1 MAETRD
7 VLDYLKKV
15 LHDAK
20 QRILAMQ
27 EERSEPIA
35 IVSMACRY
43 PGGCTSPEKLWELFH
58 QGREALSS
66 FPRQRDSAWDP
77 VRLYDPDPDA
87 VGKSITQVGGF
98 LQDVDEFDARFFG
111 ISPREAV
118 AMDPQQRLLLEVSWE
133 ALERAGQL
141 PGALFGSRTGVY
153 IGSIYGDYGN
163 RLSVTPE
170 SLDGYVGT
178 GSYPS
183 VASGRIA
190 YALGLQG
197 PAITVDTACSSSLV
211 AVHLAC
217 QALRNGECDRAL
229 AGGVTVLA
237 TPSVF
242 IEFSR
247 LRGLAPDGRCKAF
260 SAAADG
266 IGISEGC
273 GLLLLERLSEARRHG
288 HPVLALIRG
297 SAVNQDGRS
306 QGLTAPNGPA
316 QERVIEDALRAAGLS
331 PDQVDAVEAHGT
343 GTRLGD
349 PIEAQAVIAKYG
361 PGHSS
366 EKPLWLGSAKSNLGH
381 TQAAAGVAGIMKIVL
396 ALKHGKLPKTLHAD
410 LPSEQ
415 VDWGH
420 GQVRLLQEEQ
430 AWVGGAKLRRA
441 AVSSF
446 GISGTNAHM
455 ILEEYPAGKKQAPEV
470 ATASLPRAVPLF
482 LSAPGE
488 AGLRAQSQSLIEHL
502 ESHPKLRVL
511 DLAHALA
518 TRRTQ
523 FPVRL
528 ALPVNPQAEPDLIA
542 AALKSFVQGQAL
554 PGLSLSRPGQIAGR
568 VAVLFSGQGSQLPG
582 MGLGLYR
589 AYAVFREA
597 LDSVCALLE
606 RPLGRALS
614 DIMFAAAGSA
624 EAALLDQTA
633 FTQAALF
640 AISVAQYRLWEH
652 WGLRPELLLGHSI
665 GELAAVHLAGAL
677 SLKDACALVAAR
689 GKMMQAMPTGG
700 AMAAVQASEAEV
712 LVQLQGRHDQVA
724 IAAINEPAQTV
735 ISGDLQAVEAVASD
749 FEQLGRR
756 VKRLRTSHA
765 FHSPHMEGMLDGFGK
780 VVEGLKWH
788 AAKLPIVSSVTGKLS
803 SPDDLGSPD
812 YWIRQVRQP
821 VRFMEG
827 IQTLHQEGATVYIE
841 CGPQATLCAMAG
853 ACLAPDAGVLVASQ
867 RPASDA
873 VEAIVAAV
881 GAAHVAGVPLDHQ
894 AIFAGHGGEEVPLPT
909 YAFQR
914 QRYWLTAP
922 PVGRAGLAAAGLE
935 DPEHPLLGS
944 CTTLPEGGF
953 LFTSCLSGST
963 HAWLYEHTILGKPL
977 FPGTAFLELALAAGQ
992 RAGTPQVA
1000 ALVIERPLVLPAD
1013 GALRLQLKVEAA
1025 SPQGSR
1031 AFAVLTCADTH
1042 LAATW
1047 TCHASG
1053 ELAPEPPAPA
1063 PPTASFGWPPQGA
1076 EPVALLGLYER
1087 LAAFGINYGPAFQG
1101 LKELYKDSR
1110 SLYARVVLPEQA
1122 GPDARAFFC
1131 HPALLDAA
1139 LQSLVAAHGDRAD
1152 VELLLP
1158 YELQQL
1164 RLYAR
1169 GAQQLRVQITLNHA
1183 TAAEQLEAGLMVLD
1197 ENGHPVAEL
1206 GVLRARRVTALQ
1218 LGEGENP
1225 QVPLYRP
1232 EWEARTTTALETLP
1246 EAWAVLGS
1254 GPLAERAARVFSQKN
1269 VAVRQYVGVS
1279 ELLQE
1284 LSAGGLSPQGIVWT
1298 ADPTA
1303 GPDPV
1308 TAAHEATVAL
1318 LGDLQ
1323 LWATAEP
1330 LRASRLVL
1338 LTERAVS
1345 PGDSDGPI
1353 DLGRAPLWG
1362 LLRVAGTEYL
1372 DREVRA
1378 VDSDD
1383 SAASEEILAAALM
1396 AGGEPEAALR
1406 RGVRLVP
1413 RLKRASATDPY
1424 SLVPP
1429 AGPHW
1434 RLQIQSKGHLDALT
1448 LGPAPDLEAPL
1459 EPGQVRI
1466 AVHAAGVNFRD
1477 VLNAL
1482 GMYPGAAG
1490 PLGVEG
1496 AGVVMAIG
1504 PGVMDLL
1511 PNQRVMGL
1519 IPASFGPISVTDHR
1533 LLVPIPSGLS
1543 FAEAA
1548 TIPGAFLTAYYG
1560 LFDLAQLQAGEKL
1573 LIHAAAGGVGL
1584 AALQLAQHRG
1594 VEVFATAHPAKWPL
1608 LRELG
1613 VPADHLASS
1622 RSLDFHSS
1630 FLHATQGRGV
1640 DVVLNSLAGDFVDAS
1655 LGLLRRGGRFVE
1667 MGKTDL
1673 RDSRGVAERH
1683 PGVRYQ
1689 AFDMLEVSP
1698 ERVRQM
1704 LIALVALLE
1713 EGAVRPLPHR
1723 TSDLRR
1729 ASEVFKRMA
1738 QGKHTGKLVLRPPQP
1753 LRPDGTVLVTGG
1765 TGGVGRLLARHLA
1778 THYRVKHLLLTSRQ
1792 GPAAQG
1798 AAELL
1803 IELAAAGCQAEIA
1816 ACDIGDGAAVSA
1828 LLSGLS
1834 PERPLTAV
1842 FHTAGS
1848 LDDGALT
1855 TLNGERIA
1863 TVFRA
1868 KVAGA
1873 WNLHRLTQ
1881 GHDLSA
1887 FVLFSSVAGIIGN
1900 AGQGNYAAANAFM
1913 DALASYRQA
1922 AGLPATSL
1930 AWGFWEEVG
1939 MAARLSAMHKS
1950 RLHERGLLPMSTAE
1964 ALSALDLALQHA
1976 EPLLLPMRIELTAL
1990 GRNPAPSSAGTRL
2003 RTLFQIPARAV
2014 AIAQASGGSFLQQL
2028 AARSGSERLPLVI
2041 ELVRQEL
2048 AAVLQIPQPAT
2059 LGLDLVLKDLGI
2071 DSLTAVELRNRLT
2084 ARTGI
2089 SLPATLSFD
2098 YPTIRQLA
2106 ANLLERLPSKPPGT
2120 IAGPAPRASAAARA
2134 AVQPIAVIGVGC
2146 RFPGGIQ
2153 DGASFWQL
2161 LEQKRDAMQEVPP
2174 ERWDIEALYDPDPDA
2189 VGKMVTRRGG
2199 FLERIDQ
2206 FDASFFGI
2214 APREAVKMDPQQRL
2228 LLEVSWEALEDAGLP
2243 VEKMLGSATGV
2254 FIGHIYSE
2262 YDQLLGGALESL
2274 DGYVATGS
2282 AGSVAAGRISYT
2294 LGLKGP
2300 SLAVDTA
2307 CSSSLVA
2314 LHLACQS
2321 LRTGESDVALAGGVT
2336 VVLSPRA
2343 YVEFSRLHGLAPDG
2357 RCKSFAAA
2365 ADGVAWSEGCGVIVL
2380 KRLADAERAGDR
2392 VLAVIRA
2399 TAVNQ
2404 DGKSNGL
2411 TAPNGPAQ
2419 EQLLRQAL
2427 SDAGVDPLAVGYVE
2441 AHGTGTALGDPTEM
2455 QALANVYAAGRP
2467 ADRPLVVG
2475 AVKSNFGHTQAA
2487 AGIAGVIK
2495 AVLALQHEAIPA
2507 NLHFETPSPH
2517 IPWRELAVQ
2526 VPTELMPWPRAA
2538 GPRLAGVSSFGISG
2552 TNAHVLLEEAPSP
2565 PAAPDRQQARALQL
2579 LTLSAKS
2586 TAGLR
2591 DLASRYA
2598 RHLTD
2603 NPQQPLADVAYTAA
2617 MRRSHQVHRFAAVE
2631 STHGQLAA
2639 QLTEF
2644 ARGESRREAGH
2655 QQKFSEARKLVLV
2668 FPGQGGQ
2675 WAGMGR
2681 SLLREPVFRGVIEDC
2696 ERAMSRFQSWS
2707 LAEMISGEGKDQELE
2722 LERVEVIQ
2730 PALFA
2735 MQVGLA
2741 ALWRSLGVTPQ
2752 AVIGHSMGEIA
2763 AACVA
2768 GALTLEDACQ
2778 VVCVRS
2784 QLVRRASGHGGMV
2797 AVALGEV
2804 EVRPFLTDYLGRLE
2818 VGVINGP
2825 HSTVLSGEPQA
2836 LNEVMARL
2844 AESGVFC
2851 RRVKVDYASHSPQME
2866 ALRADLIAQ
2875 LRTVK
2880 ARRPELPLYSTVTGR
2895 RRDELLDAEYWQQN
2909 LAQPVQFWSAL
2920 ERLAEDGFDTFV
2932 EMNPHPIL
2940 PSALEE
2946 GLSDRVPGLTVVS
2959 SMRRGTDELAQ
2970 RLSALGRLYT
2980 AGYPLDWT
2988 RLISPGSSV
2997 VSLPKTAWQRQRY
3010 WIDKPAARASAP
3022 ARQSPQGAWRLGGSR
3037 IDLPGDVIHRVLSV
3051 GPQRP
3056 AYLADHTVFG
3066 RPVVAGAF
3074 FIAVVLAVAAEQF
3087 GATSATL
3094 REVQFIQPL
3103 ILDADT
3109 DLQVMLQPAD
3119 ATGYTFSIATAQPAA
3134 SSNAPSWR
3142 VHVKGSLLLGAPV
3155 AAADL
3160 ALQELRQQ
3168 CPRSVPLDAVFD
3180 FLDARQVHWGPRW
3193 RQLAELHAGGASA
3206 LAKLLPSESLM
3217 GQGPLH
3223 PALIDNAF
3231 VTALG
3236 SLLGTAGFERG
3247 APYLPWML
3255 HELRWHGRPEGELW
3269 CHCRLQPELSMQ
3281 QEALTGSGAVFA
3293 AGGRVV
3299 LSVNGLLVKRV
3310 PADLFF
3316 HSSMLQRELLYE
3328 VAWRPAA
3335 LDTAE
3340 KPAPARGCW
3349 LLLCPA
3355 ARAGQVLREQL
3366 AAAGQRVI
3374 VAQPG
3379 ESFRRLAAD
3388 HYVLNPRDGHGYQ
3401 TLLHEAF
3408 SDGRACAGVVHM
3420 WSLDALGQE
3429 PASPADLRRDL
3440 ALGTHSA
3447 LFLVQA
3453 LAQSGWSSQ
3462 PRLWLVTAGVQ
3473 DIADTPATISLSQ
3486 APLWGLGQAI
3496 AVEYPGLSCARVDLS
3511 ALASEPELR
3520 SLSSQILS
3528 GETEPR
3534 VALRGDRRYVARL
3547 IRSTAARPAP
3557 PATAQLRPDA
3567 SYLITGGLG
3576 GLGLATAELL
3586 ASRGARHL
3594 VLAGRNPPGL
3604 QAQQA
3609 AQRLGQAGT
3618 TVAFAAVDVSE
3629 PVQVAALVGEFGQTW
3644 PALRGVF
3651 HCAAVVLDRVLAN
3664 QSAEVLE
3671 QNLAAKMFGA
3681 WNLHA
3686 ATAACELDYF
3696 VGYSSVVALFG
3707 GAGQSGYAAANA
3719 FVDSLAHYRR
3729 RKGQP
3734 ALSINWGGFAEIGIA
3749 AQRLANERFVDRG
3762 MEPLA
3767 QGEGMEILSALL
3779 AWPVTQAAVVRL
3791 EPQKFSHFADNQ
3803 STRWFLLE
3811 LLSQQA
3817 PAPDRQQLQALR
3829 GQLLSGDEGPKQVL
3843 LESYLQQLVA
3853 AVLRLSGSQ
3862 IESAT
3867 ALVQL
3872 GIDSLMA
3879 LELRNRIDSDLR
3891 VTVQTAFLLNGATI
3905 ASIAKYLIENLVTPA
3920 AVAADPEEA
3929 VDMEEV
3935 LL

>member
-1 MAETRD
+1 MAETRE

-20 QRILAMQ
+20 QRILALQ

-43 PGGCTSPEKLWELFH
+43 PGDVTSPEQLWELFH

-66 FPRQRDSAWDP
+66 FPKQRDSAWDP
-77 VRLYDPDPDA
+77 ARLYDPDPDA
-87 VGKSITQVGGF
+87 VGKSVTQVGGF
-98 LQDVDEFDARFFG
+98 LQGVDEFDARFFG

-133 ALERAGQL
+133 ALERAGQV
-141 PGALFGSRTGVY
+141 PGALLGSRTGVY
-153 IGSIYGDYGN
+153 IGSIYSDYGN
-163 RLSVTPE
+163 RLSLAPE

-190 YALGLQG
+190 YTLGLQG

-217 QALRNGECDRAL
+217 QALRSGECDRAL

-273 GLLLLERLSEARRHG
+273 GLLLLERLSEARRQG

-361 PGHSS
+361 TGHSS

-415 VDWGH
+415 VNWGQ

-455 ILEEYPAGKKQAPEV
+455 ILEEYPAGKKPTPEV

-482 LSAPGE
+482 ISAPDE
-488 AGLRAQSQSLIEHL
+488 SALRAQSQSLIAHL
-502 ESHPKLRVL
+502 ESHPELRVL

-528 ALPVNPQAEPDLIA
+528 ALPVNPQADPDLIA

-554 PGLSLSRPGQIAGR
+554 PGLSLSRPGQLAGR
-568 VAVLFSGQGSQLPG
+568 VAVLFSGQGSQFPG

-597 LDSVCALLE
+597 LDSVCSLLE

-614 DIMFAAAGSA
+614 DVMFAAAGSA

-712 LVQLQGRHDQVA
+712 LVQLQGRHEQVA
-724 IAAINEPAQTV
+724 IAASNEPAQTV
-735 ISGDLQAVEAVASD
+735 ISGDLQAVEAVARD

-765 FHSPHMEGMLDGFGK
+765 FHSPHMEGMLAGFGK

-803 SPDDLGSPD
+803 SPEDLGSPD

-853 ACLAPDAGVLVASQ
+853 ACLVPNAGVLIASQ

-873 VEAIVAAV
+873 VEAMVAAV

-894 AIFAGHGGEEVPLPT
+894 AIFAGHGSEEVPLPT

-953 LFTSCLSGST
+953 LFTSCLSRSS
-963 HAWLYEHTILGKPL
+963 HAWLYEHTILGQSL

-992 RAGTPQVA
+992 RAGMPQVA
-1000 ALVIERPLVLPAD
+1000 ALVIRRPLVLPAE
-1013 GALRLQLKVEAA
+1013 GELRLQLKVEAV
-1025 SPQGSR
+1025 SPRGSR
-1031 AFAVLTCADTH
+1031 AFAVLACADTH

-1047 TCHASG
+1047 TWHASG
-1053 ELAPEPPAPA
+1053 ELAPEPPTAA

-1087 LAAFGINYGPAFQG
+1087 LAAFGVNYGPAFQG

-1110 SLYARVVLPEQA
+1110 SLYARAVLPEQA
-1122 GPDARAFFC
+1122 GPGARAFFC

-1139 LQSLVAAHGDRAD
+1139 LQSVIAAKGDSAD

-1158 YELQQL
+1158 YEVKEL

-1169 GAQQLRVQITLNHA
+1169 GAQQLQVQITLNHA
-1183 TAAEQLEAGLMVLD
+1183 TAAEQLEAGLMVFD

-1206 GVLRARRVTALQ
+1206 GVLQARRVTALQ

-1225 QVPLYRP
+1225 RVPLYRP
-1232 EWEARTTTALETLP
+1232 DWEARTTTNVETLP
-1246 EAWAVLGS
+1246 GAWAVLGS
-1254 GPLAERAARVFSQKN
+1254 GRLAERAARALSQRN
-1269 VAVRQYVGVS
+1269 VAVRQYLGVS
-1279 ELLQE
+1279 ELLRE
-1284 LSAGGLSPQGIVWT
+1284 LTAGGLSPQGIVWT

-1308 TAAHEATVAL
+1308 TAAHEATGSL

-1353 DLGRAPLWG
+1353 DLGNAPLWG
-1362 LLRVAGTEYL
+1362 LLRTACTEYL

-1383 SAASEEILAAALM
+1383 SAASEETLAAAIM
-1396 AGGEPEAALR
+1396 AGDEPEAALR
-1406 RGVRLVP
+1406 NGVRLVP
-1413 RLKRASATDPY
+1413 RLKRASAPDPY

-1434 RLQIQSKGHLDALT
+1434 RLQIPSKGHLDAFT

-1459 EPGQVRI
+1459 APGQVRI

-1496 AGVVMAIG
+1496 AGVVLAIG
-1504 PGVMDLL
+1504 PGVTDLF

-1519 IPASFGPISVTDHR
+1519 VPAAFGPVAVTDRR
-1533 LLVPIPSGLS
+1533 LLVRIPSGLS

-1548 TIPGAFLTAYYG
+1548 TIPGAFLTAYHG

-1630 FLHATQGRGV
+1630 FLHATHGRGV
-1640 DVVLNSLAGDFVDAS
+1640 DVVLNSLAREFVDAS
-1655 LGLLRRGGRFVE
+1655 LGLLPRGGRFVE

-1673 RDSRGVAERH
+1673 RDAWGVAERH

-1689 AFDMLEVSP
+1689 AFDMQEVSP
-1698 ERVRQM
+1698 ERIQQQLLV
-1704 LIALVALLE
+1704 LVALLE
-1713 EGAVRPLPHR
+1713 AGAVRPLPHR

-1729 ASEVFKRMA
+1729 APEVFKRMA

-1778 THYRVKHLLLTSRQ
+1778 AHYRVKHLLLTSRQ

-1803 IELAAAGCQAEIA
+1803 TELAAAGCQAEIA

-1855 TLNGERIA
+1855 TLNWERIA

-1873 WNLHRLTQ
+1873 WNLHRLTK

-1900 AGQGNYAAANAFM
+1900 AGQGSYAAANTFM

-1939 MAARLSAMHKS
+1939 MAARLSARHKS
-1950 RLHERGLLPMSTAE
+1950 RLHGQGLLPMGTAE

-1976 EPLLLPMRIELTAL
+1976 EPLLLPMRIELAAL

-2003 RTLFQIPARAV
+2003 RTLFRIPARA
-2014 AIAQASGGSFLQQL
+2014 AATAQASGGSLLQQL
-2028 AARSGSERLPLVI
+2028 AARSASERLPLVI
-2041 ELVRQEL
+2041 EMVRHEV
-2048 AAVLQIPQPAT
+2048 AAVLQVPQAASLLP
-2059 LGLDLVLKDLGI
+2059 DQVLKDLGI
-2071 DSLTAVELRNRLT
+2071 DSLMAVELRNRLT
-2084 ARTGI
+2084 TRTGI
-2089 SLPATLSFD
+2089 ALPATLSFD
-2098 YPTIRQLA
+2098 YPTIGQLA
-2106 ANLLERLPSKPPGT
+2106 ANLLERLPSKPPGA
-2120 IAGPAPRASAAARA
+2120 IAGPAPRASAPARA
-2134 AVQPIAVIGVGC
+2134 SVGPIAVIGIGC

-2153 DGASFWQL
+2153 DDASFWQL

-2174 ERWDIEALYDPDPDA
+2174 ERWDIDALYDPDPDA

-2336 VVLSPRA
+2336 VVLTPRA

-2427 SDAGVDPLAVGYVE
+2427 SEAGVDPLAVGYVE

-2507 NLHFETPSPH
+2507 NLHFKTPSPH

-2526 VPTELMPWPRAA
+2526 VPTELTPWPRAA

-2565 PAAPDRQQARALQL
+2565 PAVPDRQPARALQL

-2603 NPQQPLADVAYTAA
+2603 NPQQSLADVAYTAA
-2617 MRRSHQVHRFAAVE
+2617 MRRSHQVHRLAAVG

-2644 ARGESRREAGH
+2644 ACGESRREAAH
-2655 QQKFSEARKLVLV
+2655 QQKVSEACKLVLV

-2707 LAEMISGEGKDQELE
+2707 LAEMIGGEDKDQE

-2741 ALWRSLGVTPQ
+2741 SLWRSLGVTPQ

-2778 VVCVRS
+2778 VVCMRS
-2784 QLVRRASGHGGMV
+2784 QLVRRASGHGGMMV
-2797 AVALGEV
+2797 VALGEAQ
-2804 EVRPFLTDYLGRLE
+2804 VRPFLTDYLGRLE

-2836 LNEVMARL
+2836 LDEVMARL

-2866 ALRADLIAQ
+2866 ALRNDLIAQ

-2880 ARRPELPLYSTVTGR
+2880 GRRPELPLYSTVTGE
-2895 RRDELLDAEYWQQN
+2895 RRDEPLDAEYWQQN
-2909 LAQPVQFWSAL
+2909 LAQPVRFWSAL
-2920 ERLAEDGFDTFV
+2920 QRLAEDGFDTFV
-2932 EMNPHPIL
+2932 ELSPHPIL
-2940 PSALEE
+2940 LSALEE

-2959 SMRRGTDELAQ
+2959 SMVRGTDELAQ

-2988 RLISPGSSV
+2988 RLSSPGSSV

-3022 ARQSPQGAWRLGGSR
+3022 GRRSTQGAWRLGGSR

-3094 REVQFIQPL
+3094 REVQFILPL
-3103 ILDADT
+3103 ILDEDT
-3109 DLQVMLQPAD
+3109 DLQVMLQPAHT
-3119 ATGYTFSIATAQPAA
+3119 AGYLFSIATAQPAA
-3134 SSNAPSWR
+3134 SSGAPTWR
-3142 VHVKGSLLLGAPV
+3142 THVKGSLLLGAPV

-3180 FLDARQVHWGPRW
+3180 LLDARQVHWGPRW
-3193 RQLAELHAGGASA
+3193 RQLAELYAGDASA
-3206 LAKLLPSESLM
+3206 LAKLLPSETPA
-3217 GQGPLH
+3217 GQEPLH

-3236 SLLGTAGFERG
+3236 GLLGSAGFERG

-3269 CHCRLQPELSMQ
+3269 CHCRLQTELSVQ
-3281 QEALTGSGAVFA
+3281 QEAITSTGAVFA
-3293 AGGRVV
+3293 VGGRVV
-3299 LSVNGLLVKRV
+3299 LSVNGLLIKRV
-3310 PADLFF
+3310 PADIFF

-3366 AAAGQRVI
+3366 ATAGQRVI

-3379 ESFRRLAAD
+3379 KSFRRLAPD
-3388 HYVLNPRDGHGYQ
+3388 HYILNPSDGHGYQ
-3401 TLLHEAF
+3401 TLLREAF
-3408 SDGRACAGVVHM
+3408 SDGGACAGVVHM

-3429 PASPADLRRDL
+3429 PATPADLRRDL
-3440 ALGTHSA
+3440 ELGTYSA

-3453 LAQSGWSSQ
+3453 LAHSGWSIL

-3473 DIADTPATISLSQ
+3473 DIADTSATISLSQ

-3496 AVEYPGLSCARVDLS
+3496 AAEYPGLLCARFDLS
-3511 ALASEPELR
+3511 VLASEPELR
-3520 SLSSQILS
+3520 ALSSAILS
-3528 GETEPR
+3528 GELEPR
-3534 VALRGDRRYVARL
+3534 VALRDDRRYVARL
-3547 IRSTAARPAP
+3547 IRGTAARPAP
-3557 PATAQLRPDA
+3557 PAAVQLRPDA

-3586 ASRGARHL
+3586 ASRGARHV
-3594 VLAGRNPPGL
+3594 VLAGRRPPGL

-3618 TVAFAAVDVSE
+3618 TVAFAAVDVSD
-3629 PVQVAALVGEFGQTW
+3629 PAQVAALVGEFGQTW

-3664 QSAEVLE
+3664 QTAEVFE

-3696 VGYSSVVALFG
+3696 VGYSSVAALFG
-3707 GAGQSGYAAANA
+3707 GAGQSGYVAANA

-3729 RKGQP
+3729 RRGQP

-3749 AQRLANERFVDRG
+3749 AQRLANERFADRG

-3779 AWPVTQAAVVRL
+3779 ARPVAQAAVVRL

-3817 PAPDRQQLQALR
+3817 SAPRRQQFQALR
-3829 GQLLSGDEGPKQVL
+3829 GQLLSSDAGQKQVL
-3843 LESYLQQLVA
+3843 LESYLQTLVA
-3853 AVLRLSGSQ
+3853 AVLRLSGSR

-3872 GIDSLMA
+3872 GMDSLMA

-3905 ASIAKYLIENLVTPA
+3905 ASIAKYLIENLGTPA
-3920 AVAADPEEA
+3920 TATADPEEA
-3929 VDMEEV
+3929 ADMEEV